1 MNTQQE
7 HVKTTNLSNKKIT
20 NMFISETEERTY
32 RYDILRTILLICN
45 PPEW

>member
-1 MNTQQE
+1 
-7 HVKTTNLSNKKIT
+7 
-20 NMFISETEERTY
+20 MFISETEERTY